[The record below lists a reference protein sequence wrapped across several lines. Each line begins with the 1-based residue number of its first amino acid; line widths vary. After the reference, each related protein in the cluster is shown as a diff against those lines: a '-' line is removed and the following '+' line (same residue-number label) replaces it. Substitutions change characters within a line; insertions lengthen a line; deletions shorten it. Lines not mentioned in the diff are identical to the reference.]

1 MDLTNANISK
11 ALDSNYIHKK
21 LSGLKWITPQ
31 QPDNPKDEMNKI
43 KKILKII
50 EKDNSNKVI
59 ITDYQFISVILS
71 LYDNSP
77 KGLNTEK
84 TTTPSYKSNKDSV
97 LKISF
102 IFLRILFLSTASL

>member
-1 MDLTNANISK
+1 MDLTNTNISK

-31 QPDNPKDEMNKI
+31 YPNNPKGEMNKI
-43 KKILKII
+43 KKIMKTI
-50 EKDNSNKVI
+50 KNDNSNKII

-77 KGLNTEK
+77 NKVWYYRHVH
-84 TTTPSYKSNKDSV
+84 PSKK
-97 LKISF
+97 
-102 IFLRILFLSTASL
+102 